1 MNKALRDNDILR
13 LVWHVILLPVD
24 VSGMYAWK
32 SWHLCAFV
40 TFALSSS
47 PCHHALCLSLSLSLS
62 RIPPTI
68 QKGDPLFGHYAIS

>member
-13 LVWHVILLPVD
+13 LVWHVILLPMD

-32 SWHLCAFV
+32 SWHLCVHLQHLHFLAPHV
-40 TFALSSS
+40 IMLSV
-47 PCHHALCLSLSLSLS
+47 CLSLSLS

-68 QKGDPLFGHYAIS
+68 QKGDPLFGHHAIS